1 MSYQHKYYA
10 HNFDSLVAQKTL
22 VQEMIGD
29 EVGLVLQGI
38 KVTNVAFIS
47 TTYASDYPISIF
59 FDI

>member
-1 MSYQHKYYA
+1 MHIS
-10 HNFDSLVAQKTL
+10 NLDSLVAHKTL
-22 VQEMIGD
+22 VQEVIGD